1 VKMLGFKKKN
11 LIALALAAVVA
22 VSGFGVYQAK
32 AAGKIDE
39 TKQCTVSVSVQND
52 STSTNPFSNY
62 KGYVTVR
69 FYKVADVDAGG
80 NYDNAVVDL
89 SKLSGSNVKADDLD
103 AVAKAAY
110 EYFKLDKETPE
121 KPDGSVSFDLSDID
135 NATAPMDKGLYLFVP
150 QPTQDD
156 YYDYTFKYSL
166 VSVPT
171 SKYITST
178 KVGEDGSIVADNS
191 ASDAWEYDVD
201 IILKPEAKV
210 RYGKLQ
216 INKTLNTFNE
226 SLGTASFVFEV
237 EATKDDKLVF
247 SNVYTLN
254 FDSATTKSVVV
265 EKIPAGAVCKV
276 KEVYS
281 GASYTNIAVPVV
293 DAENTGVTI
302 VADETQELDFVNDY
316 DERLIEGGLGIENH
330 FVKSNDEL
338 SDTEF
343 EFDGSNITNNN
354 QESEGQ

>member
-1 VKMLGFKKKN
+1 MLGFKKKN
-11 LIALALAAVVA
+11 LIALALSAVVA

-32 AAGKIDE
+32 AAGKIDD
-39 TKQCTVSVSVQND
+39 TKPCTVSVSVQND
-52 STSTNPFSNY
+52 STSTSPFSSY

-89 SKLSGSNVKADDLD
+89 SKLSGSNVKAEDLD
-103 AVAKAAY
+103 AVADAAY
-110 EYFKLDKETPE
+110 KYFKLDTETPE
-121 KPDGSVSFDLSDID
+121 EPSSVSLDLSDID
-135 NATAPMDKGLYLFVP
+135 NFTARMDKGLYLFVP

-166 VSVPT
+166 VSLPT

-178 KVGEDGSIVADNS
+178 KVGEDGSIVDNS
-191 ASDAWEYDVD
+191 ASDAWEYDVNV
-201 IILKPEAKV
+201 ILKPEATP
-210 RYGKLQ
+210 RYGELQ

-237 EATKDDKLVF
+237 EGTKDDKLVF

-254 FDSATTKSVVV
+254 FDSAGTESVIV
-265 EKIPAGAVCKV
+265 ENIPAGAVCTV

-293 DAENTGVTI
+293 DAENAGITI

-330 FVKSNDEL
+330 FVKRKSNDEL

-343 EFDGSNITNNN
+343 KFDGSNITNNN
-354 QESEGQ
+354 QESEEQ